1 MLLNRLFP
9 NNEWLC
15 DSYKTVAADSSST
28 SQRRYFHI
36 PLKYQIYSS
45 FTNLL
50 KTWCVKN
57 LEVLLNGV
65 PRIPLVSS
73 PIPSAISSFDTKKH
87 RVKYF
92 NRNFSFRSSI
102 PSELAYSTSLQQDL
116 ISCLCKKNPFI
127 SIHTCIYLAWQQ
139 HYIKTGYRCL
149 SSPHLASIAA
159 NY

>member
-1 MLLNRLFP
+1 M
-9 NNEWLC
+9 
-15 DSYKTVAADSSST
+15 SYCVNTATKLSSADSSIT
-28 SQRRYFHI
+28 FERRYFQI
-36 PLKYQIYSS
+36 SLKYQIYSN

-65 PRIPLVSS
+65 LRMPLVSS

-87 RVKYF
+87 GVKYF
-92 NRNFSFRSSI
+92 QGNFPFHSQFL
-102 PSELAYSTSLQQDL
+102 SELIYTTSLPQDITSSL
-116 ISCLCKKNPFI
+116 GKKKTNFI
-127 SIHTCIYLAWQQ
+127 SIHICIYLAWQQ

-149 SSPHLASIAA
+149 SGPHLGSIAA